1 MRLGW
6 TRLWWNCTAR
16 APYAVMPA
24 EMITRMLDRIIITCA
39 APLRLRA
46 SACCASAWRMQTY
59 RKSLILHGLGILAL
73 TLQLVLA
80 FGHNHFDRGDA
91 TAHVAAYADCDAGAS
106 MSCPVPDHD
115 NGDDD
120 CPVCQAMALVA
131 SAVVP
136 APPAVSIPFEQTA
149 SLRPLP
155 SVEFSS
161 HQPVSNFDAR
171 GPPTTSHA

>member
-1 MRLGW
+1 
-6 TRLWWNCTAR
+6 
-16 APYAVMPA
+16 
-24 EMITRMLDRIIITCA
+24 MLDRIALKDMALWFLLSGSGRARAQIMKG
-39 APLRLRA
+39 LRHRR
-46 SACCASAWRMQTY
+46 S
-59 RKSLILHGLGILAL
+59 IHGLVLIALA
-73 TLQLVLA
+73 LQLVLA

-91 TAHVAAYADCDAGAS
+91 AAHLAAHADCDAGAS

-171 GPPTTSHA
+171 GPPPTSHA